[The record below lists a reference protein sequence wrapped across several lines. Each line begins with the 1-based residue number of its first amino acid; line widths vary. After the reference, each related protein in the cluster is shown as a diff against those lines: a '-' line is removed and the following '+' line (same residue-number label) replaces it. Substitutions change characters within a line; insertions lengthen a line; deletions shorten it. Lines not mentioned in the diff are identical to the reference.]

1 MVDTPCFLACCSI
14 AAPEAL
20 SRLTIAR
27 TVTPPVIICWA
38 MVCIF
43 CLSFCAFWMSYL
55 TPAALKAASS
65 FGRSWLSH
73 RGEEVVSGRMTPTLP
88 EALPPL
94 LLLLPLP
101 LLSLEP
107 QAASVRL
114 KTIGA
119 ARPIIRVRR
128 RAMIVL
134 PFRWGYRG
142 IRAAHLARTPGVTA
156 STPPTR
162 CRTVTSGG
170 PRDEWPART
179 PEGHGAL
186 GRWVTDG

>member
-1 MVDTPCFLACCSI
+1 MVDTPCFLACDSI

-43 CLSFCAFWMSYL
+43 CASFCAFWMSYL

-88 EALPPL
+88 GALPPP

-101 LLSLEP
+101 LPLLSFEL
-107 QAASVRL
+107 QAAREML
-114 KTIGA
+114 RTRGA
-119 ARPIIRVRR
+119 ARAIIRERR

-142 IRAAHLARTPGVTA
+142 IRAAILRA
-156 STPPTR
+156 
-162 CRTVTSGG
+162 
-170 PRDEWPART
+170 PRE
-179 PEGHGAL
+179 
-186 GRWVTDG
+186 